1 MGPRRKPGAFSFVR
15 RSARAELDLRAVA
28 VEAARMW
35 TLARPQHSI
44 KPFSPQ
50 GLGKEHTMFDFEVR
64 GRRKGGRKHGRK
76 GGKR

>member
-1 MGPRRKPGAFSFVR
+1 
-15 RSARAELDLRAVA
+15 
-28 VEAARMW
+28 MW